1 MPDQRPLV
9 SVILLCYRNA
19 GRIKPSINSV
29 LQQDYPALEIVI
41 ADDGSPDFNED
52 DLRQYLEKERTPN
65 LRNYIILHSQTN
77 QGTVGNLR
85 AALAAYTGDFY
96 LNMGADDR
104 LTDNSVI
111 SDYIDTFEIYGPQ
124 TLLVSGQMAM
134 ANEECTRV
142 LSHALSNEDI
152 AVLAARDPK
161 RLFSRLS
168 HRCLPA
174 TVATCFR
181 REFEAAVQGR
191 DPAYRYSEDHHT
203 FQRMARKGITPVYIN
218 RVTAYHP
225 AGGVANGG
233 NIYNPQIQER
243 FREDKLRMWKQEIY
257 PFWHNILPEDRKLHR
272 KRLKLDQD
280 NYILSSRFRSRKG
293 KFQKIPAMLA
303 HPLLGILHLN
313 DVTLGTRNR
322 SIAGFMKIFADL
334 VPSFL
339 LSVILLYAVHFA
351 SVLPHALQSIAEV
364 LLLCI
369 AVLYGVP
376 LLGLLMVLGWYNLA
390 RWRFR
395 KIHN

>member
-1 MPDQRPLV
+1 MSDNRPLV

-41 ADDGSPDFNED
+41 ADDGSPDFDGE
-52 DLRQYLEKERTPN
+52 DLRQYIERERTPN
-65 LRNYIILHSQTN
+65 LRNYIILHAEKN
-77 QGTVGNLR
+77 LGTVGNLR
-85 AALAAYTGDFY
+85 AALQAYTGDFY

-104 LTDNSVI
+104 LTDNTVI
-111 SDYIDTFEIYGPQ
+111 SDYIDTFDIYGPE

-142 LSHALSNEDI
+142 LNYALSNEDI
-152 AVLAARDPK
+152 AVLASRDPK

-181 REFEAAVQGR
+181 REFEAAVKGR
-191 DPAYRYSEDHHT
+191 DPDYCYSEDHHT
-203 FQRMARKGITPVYIN
+203 FQRMARKGITPVYMN

-233 NIYNPQIQER
+233 NIYNPQIQDR
-243 FREDKLRMWKQEIY
+243 FRADKLRMWKQEIY
-257 PFWHNILPEDRKLHR
+257 PYWHNILPADRTLHR
-272 KRLKLDQD
+272 KRLKLDKD
-280 NYILSSRFRSRKG
+280 NYILNSRFRSRQG

-303 HPLLGILHLN
+303 HPLLGILHIN
-313 DVTLGTRNR
+313 DVTLGIHNR
-322 SIAGFMKIFADL
+322 SISGFKKIFHDL
-334 VPSFL
+334 APYWML
-339 LSVILLYAVHFA
+339 TLIMLYAVHFA
-351 SVLPHALQSIAEV
+351 ALLPHPLQKMVEVTILCLMALYG
-364 LLLCI
+364 LLLL
-369 AVLYGVP
+369 A
-376 LLGLLMVLGWYNLA
+376 LLFVLGWYTLA

-395 KIHN
+395 RIHS